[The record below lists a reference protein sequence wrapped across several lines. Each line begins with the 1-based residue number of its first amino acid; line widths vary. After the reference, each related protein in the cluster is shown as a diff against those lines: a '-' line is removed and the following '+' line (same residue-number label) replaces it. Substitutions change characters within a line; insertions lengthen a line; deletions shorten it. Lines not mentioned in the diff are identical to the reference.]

1 MHPNAK
7 SLDLGGDD
15 GLSWNIP
22 YFICE
27 AEAVTEVGVTELA
40 LSVRPPPNVLGDTV
54 SAVIANEAKGGAY
67 PPMARAVKAFLF
79 LLVAEFFYGWA
90 WNSVDVL
97 RPYIRDSLRLTL
109 TQAGSGY
116 SAQGA
121 GALIGAIVLGQAA
134 DRFGRRGML
143 CLIMAGYGSLLSIG
157 ALITSYPEYLAQRFA
172 LGLFLGGIFPVVV
185 SIYVG
190 LFAANVAG
198 RLAGLINA
206 IFSLAISMLGLVSG
220 WLDGDWR
227 TMLVLGGIPPIL
239 LCGLAF
245 VMIPSTADARQV
257 VAAGQ
262 GLPIRQLFAPGL
274 RARTLM
280 LAGLTGLNF
289 FGYQAFSGW
298 QTTYLHDVRG
308 LDPVAIGRVVAWSF
322 AANIIGGFSWGWA
335 SDRFGRRFNALG
347 FLGAASLVLVYLGL
361 ARDVV
366 ELSIVGALYGFM
378 LSASVVWGP
387 WLTELYPHHLK
398 STAASIFN
406 WGRVVSFFAP
416 LVTGA
421 MAGSV
426 GLGATMALASVA
438 FAVAGVLWLALPE
451 THPRPL
457 FPGRRLSQ

>member
-1 MHPNAK
+1 MRRCGPAPVPEVDVT
-7 SLDLGGDD
+7 SPGSSASPGAAVAAEGAAGPPDAVAAATPPGG
-15 GLSWNIP
+15 
-22 YFICE
+22 
-27 AEAVTEVGVTELA
+27 
-40 LSVRPPPNVLGDTV
+40 
-54 SAVIANEAKGGAY
+54 Y
-67 PPMARAVKAFLF
+67 PPLGRAVVAFGF
-79 LLVAEFFYGWA
+79 LMAAEFFYGWA

-109 TQAGSGY
+109 TEAGSGY

-121 GALIGAIVLGQAA
+121 GALIGAIALGQLA
-134 DRFGRRGML
+134 DRFGRRRIL
-143 CLIMAGYGSLLSIG
+143 AVIMAGYGAMLAAGSLVH
-157 ALITSYPEYLAQRFA
+157 SYPEYLAQRFV
-172 LGLFLGGIFPVVV
+172 LGLFLGGIFPTVV

-206 IFSLAISMLGLVSG
+206 IFSSAISMLGVVSG

-227 TMLVLGGIPPIL
+227 TMLVMGGLPPIL

-245 VMIPSTADARQV
+245 VLVPASVDTRRSAVPGA
-257 VAAGQ
+257 
-262 GLPIRQLFAPGL
+262 GLPVLQLFAPGL

-308 LDPVAIGRVVAWSF
+308 FDAVQIGDVVAWSF
-322 AANIIGGFSWGWA
+322 AANIVGGFAWGWA
-335 SDRFGRRFNALG
+335 SDRLGRRFNALG
-347 FLGAASLVLVYLGL
+347 FLVAAALVLLYINYADGV
-361 ARDVV
+361 RQFSV
-366 ELSIVGALYGFM
+366 IGALYGFM

-387 WLTELYPHHLK
+387 WLTELYPPHLK

-406 WGRVVSFFAP
+406 WGRIVSFFAP

-421 MAGSV
+421 LSSRI
-426 GLGATMALASVA
+426 GLGPTMELAAVA
-438 FAVAGVLWLALPE
+438 FAVAGGLWLALPE
-451 THPRPL
+451 THPSPL
-457 FPGRRLSQ
+457 LPGRRLAR